1 MKIDLHIHSTHSYDG
16 TATPREVARRCKK
29 VGLAGFAITDHNSLK
44 GSAEALSIGREEG
57 LVVVRGLEVSTSEG
71 HVLAYG
77 VRDEIRSARG
87 IDETIEEIHAAGGIA
102 VAAHPKR
109 FPSGMG
115 LKRALEAGFDGI
127 EALNGGSS
135 RRGNLS
141 ALRATERLGMPIT
154 GGSDAHRLT
163 EVGKAWTVVEGAS
176 SEDDIVHAVL
186 KRSTSVGGRSR
197 DVDETIMHCLD
208 TTRGWV
214 KRGFRRL

>member
-16 TATPREVARRCKK
+16 TATPREIARRCNEA
-29 VGLAGFAITDHNSLK
+29 GLAGFAITDHNSLE
-44 GSAEALSIGREEG
+44 GTIEALSVGREEG

-77 VRDEIRSARG
+77 VRDDVRPARS
-87 IDETIEEIHAAGGIA
+87 IDETIEAIHAAGGIA

-127 EALNGGSS
+127 EAMNGGSS
-135 RRGNLS
+135 RRGNHA
-141 ALRATERLGMPIT
+141 ALRAAERQGVPTT

-163 EVGKAWTVVEGAS
+163 DVGKAWTVVEGAS
-176 SEDDIVHAVL
+176 SEDDVVQAVL
-186 KRSTSVGGRSR
+186 KGSTSVGGRGR
-197 DVDETIMHCLD
+197 DVDETVRYCLD